1 MCEELAKRILEEVCE
16 TDEIFEDYDMDLVEE
31 GYLDSFGIL
40 NIIIRIEEEMGIQ
53 LSPTDVNKE
62 DINTVKKFTEFL
74 TQISNK

>member
-40 NIIIRIEEEMGIQ
+40 NIILKIEEEMGIQ